1 MVEVV
6 EVEVVEVVEVAVVG
20 AVGEEVAGAVGEEVA
35 GGHHQIGHT
44 MIWDHFR
51 RGTGIHF
58 LHC

>member
-1 MVEVV
+1 MVGE
-6 EVEVVEVVEVAVVG
+6 EVAV
-20 AVGEEVAGAVGEEVA
+20 AVGEEVAVAVGEEVAVAVGEEVA

-51 RGTGIHF
+51 RGTDIHF